1 MIIVRISDGLGNQ
14 LFQYAY
20 AKMLEKNTK
29 HKVYLDIRYIN
40 NEDKTDN
47 PVRKKWIEKCDTR
60 QYRLNYYKISLM
72 TAPEE
77 KLIHWD
83 KTPRSLFR
91 KYCTELRL
99 SHQICLI
106 DNEAEREDNKWSLL
120 HNYYLEGGFFNLNY
134 LNDVRDIIAKEIVL
148 KQEELFPSELSDI
161 IENEVSVSV
170 HVRRGDFLNV
180 GRNISESTYYKKA
193 IDFIKQKVDNP
204 FFIVF
209 SDDMEW
215 VRKNFLKEQ
224 NMIYADTFGLMDY
237 EELILMKKC
246 KHNIIANSTFSYWG
260 AWLNNNPNK
269 IVISPK
275 GWRRKII
282 PDDWLTLW

>member
-47 PVRKKWIEKCDTR
+47 PVRKKWIEKCDMR
-60 QYRLNYYKISLM
+60 QYGLNYYNISLM
-72 TAPEE
+72 SAPDK
-77 KLIHWD
+77 KLMHWN
-83 KTPRSLFR
+83 KMPRSLFGR
-91 KYCTELRL
+91 YCTELRL
-99 SHQICLI
+99 RHQICLT
-106 DNEAEREDNKWSLL
+106 DGEAEREDNKWSLL
-120 HNYYLEGGFFNLNY
+120 HDYYLEGGFFNLNY
-134 LNDVRDIIAKEIVL
+134 INKVRDIMMEEIVL
-148 KQEELFPSELSDI
+148 KQEKSFPSSLSDI
-161 IENEVSVSV
+161 IENETSVSV
-170 HVRRGDFLNV
+170 HIRRGDFLNV

-193 IDFIKQKVDNP
+193 IEYIKNKIENP
-204 FFIVF
+204 FFILF

-215 VRKNFLKEQ
+215 VRQNFLKEQ
-224 NMIYADTFGLMDY
+224 NMIYACDFDMMDY
-237 EELILMKKC
+237 EELMLMKKC

-260 AWLNNNPNK
+260 AWLNNNPDK
-269 IVISPK
+269 VVISPK

-282 PDDWLTLW
+282 PDEWLTLW